1 MPKGL
6 NFSPVILPFGTR
18 RCPFLSTVPVS
29 REVAHGAR
37 GGRDLWDHLGRR
49 QRSMGKPRTQH
60 ETGTAVAEKT
70 RTKTPKQYKVIL
82 LNDDYTT
89 MEFVVYIMETVF
101 MKTPAEAIQ
110 IMLQVHK
117 NGRGVAGIFS
127 KQIAEAKIDRV
138 HSEARKE
145 GFPLK
150 CVMEEE

>member
-1 MPKGL
+1 M
-6 NFSPVILPFGTR
+6 
-18 RCPFLSTVPVS
+18 
-29 REVAHGAR
+29 AR
-37 GGRDLWDHLGRR
+37 
-49 QRSMGKPRTQH
+49 PRPQH
-60 ETGTAVAEKT
+60 ESDTAVAEKT
-70 RTKTPKQYKVIL
+70 RTKTPKQYKVLL

-89 MEFVVYIMETVF
+89 MEFVVFVLEAVF
-101 MKTPAEAIQ
+101 MKSPSEAIQ

-117 NGRGVAGIFS
+117 SGRGVAGIFS